1 MTNVKKRVF
10 DIISIGRRT
19 DIVSRAFDIFLAVN
33 ILANITVM
41 IMQTFDCFSPLSG
54 AFRIVEAVTVSVFAA
69 EYVLRIW
76 TADLLY
82 KKLSPAKA
90 RLRFLVSFDG
100 VVDLL
105 TILPFFFLS
114 GFIAFRI
121 LRVVRIFHLFRIN
134 SHDDS
139 FSVIVGVLKEKKNQI
154 LSSVFIIFV
163 LMIASSL
170 GIYSCE
176 HEAQPEVYKNAFS
189 GMWWSV
195 ATLFTVGYGDIYP
208 ITVAGRIMAI
218 FVSFLGVGA
227 VAIPT
232 GIISAGFVEHYSKSE
247 NAHVRFRDERH
258 IGEVM
263 IDKDSPLLGLSIGE
277 VRNRYS
283 MTIYLLM
290 RNDTALM
297 PTDDIKLRK
306 RDILV
311 ARSDKIGGK

>member
-1 MTNVKKRVF
+1 MKRERLF
-10 DIISIGRRT
+10 KIIQIGSK
-19 DIVSRAFDIFLAVN
+19 DDFPSRAFDFFISFVIGLN
-33 ILANITVM
+33 ILVTFLETYDELEPFYTLLRCIELLTLGIFCIEY
-41 IMQTFDCFSPLSG
+41 IM
-54 AFRIVEAVTVSVFAA
+54 RI
-69 EYVLRIW
+69 L
-76 TADLLY
+76 TADFLY
-82 KKLSPAKA
+82 PGMSRA
-90 RLRFLVSFDG
+90 RAALRFILSLEG
-100 VVDLL
+100 IVDLL
-105 TILPFFFLS
+105 TILPMDFLS
-114 GFIAFRI
+114 GFVVFRM

-263 IDKDSPLLGLSIGE
+263 IDKDSPMLGLSIGE

>member
-41 IMQTFDCFSPLSG
+41 IMQTFDCFSPLSE

-134 SHDDS
+134 ASSDS
-139 FSVIVGVLKEKKNQI
+139 FAVITEVLYEKRRQI
-154 LSSVFIIFV
+154 FSSVFIIVV

-170 GIYSCE
+170 GIYSAE
-176 HEAQPEVYKNAFS
+176 HDAQPEAFDNAFS
-189 GMWWSV
+189 GMWWSIS
-195 ATLFTVGYGDIYP
+195 ALLTVGYGDIYP
-208 ITVAGRIMAI
+208 ITTAGRIMGILIAL
-218 FVSFLGVGA
+218 LGVA
-227 VAIPT
+227 VVAIPT
-232 GIISAGFVEHYSKSE
+232 GIISAGFVERYTREANREKHFQDIQE
-247 NAHVRFRDERH
+247 M
-258 IGEVM
+258 GEVLVTPESGMVGEYVGDVEKAHGAKIYM
-263 IDKDSPLLGLSIGE
+263 I
-277 VRNRYS
+277 
-283 MTIYLLM
+283 
-290 RNDTALM
+290 
-297 PTDDIKLRK
+297 LRGDLTVIAREELRLK
-306 RDILV
+306 KGDILIL
-311 ARSDKIGGK
+311 RSEKMKK